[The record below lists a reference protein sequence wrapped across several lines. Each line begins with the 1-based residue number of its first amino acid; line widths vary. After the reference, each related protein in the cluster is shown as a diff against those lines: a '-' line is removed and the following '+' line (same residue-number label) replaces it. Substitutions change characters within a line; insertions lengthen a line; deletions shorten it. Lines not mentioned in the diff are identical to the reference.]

1 LSDTNQRCFV
11 NDRLKKKEMDFDE
24 EPPEDF
30 TNRKVNEGF
39 RMEKPD
45 ILGKLLGLHEASKLQ
60 VLSKP
65 REEDTMY
72 MCTKF
77 LLNMIQ
83 RSVSWLYPHTR
94 RTSARYAPGGHR
106 SQTDREFPT
115 QPGPKMYSRREN
127 HKTASVLR
135 WMNDQATLHVVLP
148 NQEGTVLPYSTIFS
162 AHAAYVLEEEF
173 AERFEH
179 RERAAHMYAE
189 RQMAADE
196 ALENDDG
203 EHVLSAEAREDIGLA
218 AGRHMNAALEG
229 MVRNRD
235 EEKEQDDAPR
245 RTRTLYRY
253 GNPLLGPADAIVEMD
268 GPAGYILFRKLWR
281 YTRNQKNAHSEAPIL
296 RLRKWMPFAKC
307 DECVERRKKMET
319 EKDVDVL
326 QALREAARAH
336 IRFIKMQRLS
346 YKLRCL
352 DAIRCPSMYV
362 SLIVDGADQSDHCLP
377 HTCMRSHKSDQAW
390 KLKLHLMGVIAHGHG
405 AYVYTC
411 PHNFAQGHNVTI
423 QAVLDTLIQLMK
435 DNGWAK
441 LPEVL
446 YLQLDNTTK
455 QNKGRFLL
463 AFLALLV
470 EAGSFRKIIV
480 SFLPVGHTHEDIDQ
494 FFSRIAVALRR
505 HDAHSRLM
513 LADLLKRVNVS
524 SGGWGKVRSVVHW
537 ENVAN
542 ISGWLEDK
550 THKLDSVTMWHQF
563 KIVKCND
570 TKKVLLLAR
579 EWPATADRAD
589 YWGGM
594 NKNHTHQPIWIPE
607 EVPNLLADYDN
618 VPRAMLPTSQDVG
631 AVSSAHLQ
639 HMTKIQRDVELLLGF
654 LGASEACKADTLR
667 LLEVS
672 KTAATAF
679 EFAWD
684 KRHIRMLLGDEN
696 RGLADSLDDVAVGDG
711 DDDSHW
717 KATDRCVILENI
729 FYLMEPPRGSEEPF
743 WIAKVKKRI
752 SEHGNRKAY
761 LQYWEPVSEGK
772 KKRSQRDYYRCKY
785 GCSGSNP
792 ERTPWRQ
799 LPSLDLDEGFTIP
812 LSMAVGKDGTGII
825 VAGNREENIAE
836 IKWYV
841 ESWKPDSHMVL
852 EDDERMPQSL
862 IPEGRIDKP
871 QEKVR
876 QKRKKAPPQADKQ
889 SKKRGK

>member
-1 LSDTNQRCFV
+1 
-11 NDRLKKKEMDFDE
+11 
-24 EPPEDF
+24 
-30 TNRKVNEGF
+30 
-39 RMEKPD
+39 
-45 ILGKLLGLHEASKLQ
+45 
-60 VLSKP
+60 
-65 REEDTMY
+65 
-72 MCTKF
+72 
-77 LLNMIQ
+77 
-83 RSVSWLYPHTR
+83 
-94 RTSARYAPGGHR
+94 
-106 SQTDREFPT
+106 
-115 QPGPKMYSRREN
+115 
-127 HKTASVLR
+127 
-135 WMNDQATLHVVLP
+135 
-148 NQEGTVLPYSTIFS
+148 
-162 AHAAYVLEEEF
+162 
-173 AERFEH
+173 
-179 RERAAHMYAE
+179 
-189 RQMAADE
+189 
-196 ALENDDG
+196 
-203 EHVLSAEAREDIGLA
+203 
-218 AGRHMNAALEG
+218 
-229 MVRNRD
+229 
-235 EEKEQDDAPR
+235 
-245 RTRTLYRY
+245 
-253 GNPLLGPADAIVEMD
+253 
-268 GPAGYILFRKLWR
+268 
-281 YTRNQKNAHSEAPIL
+281 
-296 RLRKWMPFAKC
+296 
-307 DECVERRKKMET
+307 
-319 EKDVDVL
+319 
-326 QALREAARAH
+326 
-336 IRFIKMQRLS
+336 
-346 YKLRCL
+346 
-352 DAIRCPSMYV
+352 
-362 SLIVDGADQSDHCLP
+362 
-377 HTCMRSHKSDQAW
+377 
-390 KLKLHLMGVIAHGHG
+390 
-405 AYVYTC
+405 
-411 PHNFAQGHNVTI
+411 
-423 QAVLDTLIQLMK
+423 
-435 DNGWAK
+435 
-441 LPEVL
+441 
-446 YLQLDNTTK
+446 
-455 QNKGRFLL
+455 
-463 AFLALLV
+463 
-470 EAGSFRKIIV
+470 
-480 SFLPVGHTHEDIDQ
+480 
-494 FFSRIAVALRR
+494 
-505 HDAHSRLM
+505 
-513 LADLLKRVNVS
+513 
-524 SGGWGKVRSVVHW
+524 
-537 ENVAN
+537 VAN

-711 DDDSHW
+711 DDDNQW
-717 KATDRCVILENI
+717 KATDRCVILENS

-876 QKRKKAPPQADKQ
+876 RKRKQAPQADKQ